1 MAGTPTT
8 ASRRRKRGTTSA
20 AARIYCAGP
29 LFNEAERREMAAIA
43 GVLESAGFTAFLP
56 HRDGFVFADVVREL
70 VRGGYKAAEAAP
82 MVQRA
87 IFWLDCYETLV
98 GCQGLVLN
106 LNGRVPDEGAV
117 AEAAMA
123 WTAGL
128 PVVVYKDDVRSHILG
143 YDNPLVAG
151 LGGFVRVTTLPEIAY
166 AFTQLLARKRPGAP
180 ALARSVRT
188 TLERGKR
195 LSGALAGCASPADIA
210 AAIIRL
216 IRQAEG
222 AASP

>member
-1 MAGTPTT
+1 
-8 ASRRRKRGTTSA
+8 
-20 AARIYCAGP
+20 
-29 LFNEAERREMAAIA
+29 MAAIA
-43 GVLESAGFTAFLP
+43 DVLESAGFGVFLP

-123 WTAGL
+123 WMAGL
-128 PVVVYKDDVRSHILG
+128 PIVLYKDDVRSHILG

-151 LGGFVRVTTLPEIAY
+151 LGSFVRVTTLPEVAY
-166 AFTQLLARKRPGAP
+166 AFTQLLPRRLPAAP
-180 ALARSVRT
+180 AFPKGVRT

-195 LSGALAGCASPADIA
+195 LSRALADCASPADIA

-216 IRQAEG
+216 IREAEEP
-222 AASP
+222 ARR